1 MERKSAFDARA
12 VLRVPASSRS
22 IGTDAVRATVSEN
35 RTQSPSIVAVGPTG
49 IAALDPCL
57 AATLGERTAFF
68 ADPDQACTE
77 DVAESLAR
85 NELPTADATAVVEH
99 DPGATTLPGGEDA
112 PFAVDRGRV
121 LGACGWTRPTAIA
134 DYTARGP
141 VLADGDGGVLE
152 RAVASGLRGRGR
164 GDIAS
169 DEPIGDCWQT
179 TASADGEP
187 VVVVHANEA
196 DPRVNVD
203 SLLLAADPL
212 AVLDPAVAVA
222 DRVGAS
228 ELVVYCNEDDERVH
242 RTAADAAARLEEV
255 VDVDVSIDVV
265 AGPDEYAA
273 GEPTM
278 ALEALEGA
286 ERLEA
291 RRRPPGPAEYGL
303 HGRPTVIHTPRT
315 LAQLRAIALDDGVG
329 GADDDPGTRLFEV
342 GGDLAD
348 STVFEVST
356 DGALATAIE
365 PLGIDEPALACVGG
379 VFGGLTE
386 TLDVSAN
393 ATELAAAGLGTN
405 GAIELFS
412 EDRCPVALAGRRAAF
427 ARETNCGRCVPCR
440 EGATQ
445 LTELLRST
453 YEREDAIDEARELA
467 RVMERSSLC
476 GFGRDAARP
485 TTTALEA
492 FEPEFVAHAN
502 GRCPAGECNGGNP

>member
-1 MERKSAFDARA
+1 MDRKSAFDAQA
-12 VLRVPASSRS
+12 VLRVPTGTQSVE
-22 IGTDAVRATVSEN
+22 TDALRANASES
-35 RTQSPSIVAVGPTG
+35 RTGSLSIVDVGPTG
-49 IAALDPCL
+49 IAALDPCV
-57 AATLGERTAFF
+57 AATLGDRTAFF
-68 ADPDQACTE
+68 ADPDRARVE
-77 DVAESLAR
+77 ALAESLAR
-85 NELPTADATAVVEH
+85 DELPPDGATAVVEH
-99 DPGATTLPGGEDA
+99 DPGATALPGTEDA
-112 PFAVDRGRV
+112 PLAVDRGRV
-121 LGACGWTRPTAIA
+121 VGACGWTRPTSVA
-134 DYTARGP
+134 DYAARGA
-141 VLADGDGGVLE
+141 VLADGSGEALE
-152 RAVASGLRGRGR
+152 RVVEAGLLGRGR
-164 GDIAS
+164 GDIAAN
-169 DEPIGDCWQT
+169 EPIGDCWET
-179 TASADGEP
+179 AASADGEP

-212 AVLDPAVAVA
+212 VVLDPAVAVA
-222 DRVGAS
+222 DRIDAADV
-228 ELVVYCNEDDERVH
+228 VVYCNEDDEYVH
-242 RTAADAAARLEEV
+242 RTASDAAARLEEV
-255 VDVDVSIDVV
+255 ADADVSIDVV

-286 ERLEA
+286 DRIEA
-291 RRRPPGPAEYGL
+291 RRTPPGPSEYGL

-315 LAQLRAIALDDGVG
+315 LAQLRAIALEGGAV

-348 STVFEVST
+348 STVLEVPT
-356 DGALATAIE
+356 DESLATAIE
-365 PLGIDEPALACVGG
+365 PLAVDDPVLACVGG

-386 TLDVSAN
+386 TLDVSAS
-393 ATELAAAGLGTN
+393 ARDLAAAGLGTN
-405 GAIELFS
+405 GAIELFG

-427 ARETNCGRCVPCR
+427 AREANCGRCVPCR

-502 GRCPAGECNGGNP
+502 GRCPAGECDGGNP